1 MGRIKT
7 MQIKRKSKEILDKHS
22 AEFKEDFVENKKQL
36 DKVTEIPSKK
46 LRNAIAG
53 YITRLK
59 KKTEAI

>member
-7 MQIKRKSKEILDKHS
+7 MQIKRKTREILNKHND
-22 AEFKEDFVENKKQL
+22 EFNEDFTENKKQL
-36 DKVTEIPSKK
+36 GKRAEIPSKK